1 MALPILTV
9 SKHELILPSSGEK
22 ISFRPFLVKEEK
34 ILMTAMQSGDPADMV
49 SGLRQIISNC
59 LDTDINIDKLP
70 TFDVE
75 YIFLQLR
82 AKSVGDNIDIEYEGQ
97 DDCKIDSQKCRFK
110 TAVNI
115 DDIKVEKQKGHK
127 DIVDITDQIKV
138 KLRYPQIE
146 MSSQMGNVEGQDMV
160 DLTFKMLALIS

>member
-49 SGLRQIISNC
+49 SGLRQIISTC

-75 YIFLQLR
+75 YIFLQ
-82 AKSVGDNIDIEYEGQ
+82 
-97 DDCKIDSQKCRFK
+97 
-110 TAVNI
+110 
-115 DDIKVEKQKGHK
+115 
-127 DIVDITDQIKV
+127 
-138 KLRYPQIE
+138 
-146 MSSQMGNVEGQDMV
+146 
-160 DLTFKMLALIS
+160 

>member
-34 ILMTAMQSGDPADMV
+34 ILMTAMQSGDHGDMV
-49 SGLRQIISNC
+49 GGLRQIISNC
-59 LDTDINIDKLP
+59 LDSDIDIDKLP

-97 DDCKIDSQKCRFK
+97 DDCKIDNR
-110 TAVNI
+110 N
-115 DDIKVEKQKGHK
+115 
-127 DIVDITDQIKV
+127 
-138 KLRYPQIE
+138 
-146 MSSQMGNVEGQDMV
+146 V
-160 DLTFKMLALIS
+160 DLKLL